1 MPDTLMP
8 TRRRLLALLTAGVA
22 LLPALPGQ
30 AQQLD
35 ALQTQIV
42 QEVSG
47 FFNSF
52 RTLRGQFTQISPR
65 GRVST
70 GVFVIARP
78 GRMRFEYAPPHPLVI
93 VSDGTWVA
101 IRNNAKDKVEYYPLS
116 KTPLKIVLAERV
128 DLLRDALVEDVRQE
142 DGLVLISLRG
152 RDKSMPGKLLLVYDP
167 ERRMLQ
173 QWTVIDS
180 QGRRTTV
187 TIGALERDIRV
198 SSNLFQVPR
207 TGEGPRRRNVRQ
219 NFNVRRTQQA
229 PQ

>member
-1 MPDTLMP
+1 MPGNAKP
-8 TRRRLLALLTAGVA
+8 TRRQALSLLVAALVLPS
-22 LLPALPGQ
+22 LPAW

-35 ALQTQIV
+35 VLQMQIV
-42 QEVSG
+42 REVSG

-52 RTLRGQFTQISPR
+52 RTLRGTFTQISPR

-78 GRMRFEYAPPHPLVI
+78 GRMRFEYAPPNPLVI

-101 IRNNAKDKVEYYPLS
+101 IRNNEKAKVDYFPLS

-128 DLLRDALVEDVRQE
+128 DLLRDAVVEDVRQQ
-142 DGLVLISLRG
+142 DGLALITLRG
-152 RDKSMPGKLLLVYDP
+152 RDKSMPGRLVLVYDP

-173 QWTVIDS
+173 QWTVIDP

-187 TIGALERDIRV
+187 TVGELKRNIRV
-198 SSNLFQVPR
+198 NDRLFHVAR
-207 TGEGPRRRNVRQ
+207 NGEGAPRRKVRQ
-219 NFNVRRTQQA
+219 NFGAHRQR
-229 PQ
+229 